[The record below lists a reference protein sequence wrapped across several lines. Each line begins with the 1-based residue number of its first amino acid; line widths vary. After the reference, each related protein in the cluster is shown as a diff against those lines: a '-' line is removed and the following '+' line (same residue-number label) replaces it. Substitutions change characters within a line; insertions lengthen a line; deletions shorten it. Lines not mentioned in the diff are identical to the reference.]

1 MREYNIGDLVKI
13 TEEWCGFEGKV
24 GRVSKVGSDNYP
36 DHIEIKFD
44 SYVLVGGATFLE
56 HNTRTNHIALLERFQ
71 RAYKGDVVNWG
82 NIAFLVYGVNENGV
96 WSSPLPK
103 GHFVYHGQYEIL
115 ECGNNHSV
123 TR

>member
-44 SYVLVGGATFLE
+44 SYVLVGGDTFRE
-56 HNTRTNHIALLERFQ
+56 YATRTNHIALVEHFQ
-71 RAYKGDVVNWG
+71 RAYVGDTVRWG
-82 NIAFLVYGVNENGV
+82 NIVFLVDGVTEEGI
-96 WSSPLPK
+96 WSKPLPQ
-103 GHFVYHGQYEIL
+103 GHFVYHGQYTIL
-115 ECGNNHSV
+115 ERGISHSA